1 MKGTFQP
8 ISERLDS
15 FQGKRGVVNRQILSL
30 LDLDDSPFLNTVDYV
45 FPEEE
50 KIKYSGKLIG
60 KRVSI
65 AFTDAK
71 TNFSG
76 RLTLSGRILEVK

>member
-15 FQGKRGVVNRQILSL
+15 FMGKRGQVNRQILSL
-30 LDLDDSPFLNTVDYV
+30 LDLDDSPFLNTLDY
-45 FPEEE
+45 PLSEEE
-50 KIKYSGKLIG
+50 KTKYSGKLIG

-71 TNFSG
+71 TNFGG
-76 RLTLSGRILEVK
+76 RLALAGRILEVK